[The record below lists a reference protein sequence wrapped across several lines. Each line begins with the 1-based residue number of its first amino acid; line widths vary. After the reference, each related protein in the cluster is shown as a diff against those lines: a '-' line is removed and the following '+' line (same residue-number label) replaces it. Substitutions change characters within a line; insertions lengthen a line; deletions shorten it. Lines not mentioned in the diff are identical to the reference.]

1 MGYGHTYRIKKYFT
15 DEQREIIVKELE
27 RCIFLT
33 HRQCSFS
40 SGSHYSDY
48 PMTMEV
54 VTLDNTLIHFR
65 PNQLKPGSHELM
77 PMSLMIELDRPI
89 TDSFIKIQTY
99 RMPFDMIVQMTFII
113 IQNIAPDVF
122 EYSSDGTVEDWK
134 WSCNTLNRWL
144 GTKYELQYLNEKF
157 NDEPR
162 TAAITEMLDSAEFSY
177 IDGRRFINNA
187 GDRYEVLTAEE
198 LNTECINHIANVV
211 PAYLLEHFDIVSFH
225 KSVIKRMY
233 ESSTTCLSPIG
244 VGFATELDGTEYFII
259 HK

>member
-1 MGYGHTYRIKKYFT
+1 MGYGHSYRIKKYFT

-40 SGSHYSDY
+40 SGAHYSQY
-48 PMTMEV
+48 PMTMDV
-54 VTLDNTLIHFR
+54 LGIDNTVIRFR
-65 PNQLKPGSHELM
+65 PHPLKPDSHEIM
-77 PMSLMIELDRPI
+77 PDSLMIELDKPI
-89 TDSFIKIQTY
+89 TNHTVKIETY
-99 RMPFDMIVQMTFII
+99 RMPFDMVVQMTFII
-113 IQNIAPDVF
+113 IQNIAPDAF

-157 NDEPR
+157 NDKPR
-162 TAAITEMLDSAEFSY
+162 TLAITEMLDSAEFSY
-177 IDGRRFINNA
+177 IDGKRFINNA
-187 GDRYEVLTAEE
+187 GDIYEVLTAEE
-198 LNTECINHIANVV
+198 LFTECVNHIANVV
-211 PAYLLEHFDIVSFH
+211 PAYLLEHFDTDSFH
-225 KSVIKRMY
+225 KSVIKRLY
-233 ESSTTCLSPIG
+233 ESSTTYLSRIG